1 MSEMVIGKKTGVPA
15 LRARRPAPKVRP
27 KNKEEN
33 KMVSNNN
40 ELIEG
45 YNDEIKESVDLD
57 SFKPS
62 ESKVRSKSIG
72 EAGAMSIVNAKT
84 GKRIIVSREV
94 MEKLNNPERV
104 VMSFAV
110 NKIAI
115 GEQLP
120 NNDNYIKIKALKS
133 KGVIY
138 SAEIVKEITDIYEL
152 DFSNK
157 TSITFLDVEYVK
169 YEENVV
175 AIITVE

>member
-15 LRARRPAPKVRP
+15 LRARRPAPKLRH
-27 KNKEEN
+27 KNKEDN
-33 KMVSNNN
+33 KMVSSNN
-40 ELIEG
+40 ELVEDD
-45 YNDEIKESVDLD
+45 YEIKESIDLD

-62 ESKVRSKSIG
+62 ESKSIKKG
-72 EAGAMSIVNAKT
+72 IAEAGVMSIINSKT
-84 GKRIIVSREV
+84 GKRIIVSNEI
-94 MEKLNNPERV
+94 MEKLNKPERV
-104 VMSFAV
+104 VMSFSED
-110 NKIAI
+110 KIAI

-120 NNDNYIKIKALKS
+120 NNYNYINIKVLKS

-138 SAEIVKEITDIYEL
+138 SAGIVKEITDLYKL

>member
-1 MSEMVIGKKTGVPA
+1 MSEIVREKNTGIATV
-15 LRARRPAPKVRP
+15 RGRRPAPKVRP
-27 KNKEEN
+27 KNKEDN

-40 ELIEG
+40 ELIEEN
-45 YNDEIKESVDLD
+45 YEIKESVDLD

-62 ESKVRSKSIG
+62 ESKSINKG
-72 EAGAMSIVNAKT
+72 IAEAGIMSIINSKT
-84 GKRIIVSREV
+84 GKRIIVSREI
-94 MEKLNNPERV
+94 MEKLNKPERI
-104 VMSFAV
+104 VMSFSED
-110 NKIAI
+110 KIAI

-120 NNDNYIKIKALKS
+120 NNDNYINIKVLKS

-138 SAEIVKEITDIYEL
+138 SAGIVKEITDLYKL

>member
-1 MSEMVIGKKTGVPA
+1 MSEIVRKKNTGIATV
-15 LRARRPAPKVRP
+15 RGRRPAPKVRP
-27 KNKEEN
+27 KNKEDN
-33 KMVSNNN
+33 KMVSSNN
-40 ELIEG
+40 ELVEDD
-45 YNDEIKESVDLD
+45 YEIKESIDLD

-62 ESKVRSKSIG
+62 ESKSINKG
-72 EAGAMSIVNAKT
+72 IAEAGIMSIINSKT
-84 GKRIIVSREV
+84 GKRIIVSREI
-94 MEKLNNPERV
+94 MEKLNKPERI
-104 VMSFAV
+104 VMSFSED
-110 NKIAI
+110 KIAI

-133 KGVIY
+133 KGIIY

>member
-1 MSEMVIGKKTGVPA
+1 MLEMVREKNTNIATVRG
-15 LRARRPAPKVRP
+15 RRPAPKVRP
-27 KNKEEN
+27 KNKEDN

-40 ELIEG
+40 ELIEEN
-45 YNDEIKESVDLD
+45 YEIKESVDLD

-62 ESKVRSKSIG
+62 ESKTINKCSA
-72 EAGAMSIVNAKT
+72 EAGAMSVINSKT
-84 GKRIIVSREV
+84 GKRIIVSREI
-94 MEKLNNPERV
+94 MEKLNKPERV

-110 NKIAI
+110 DKIAI

-120 NNDNYIKIKALKS
+120 NNDNYINIKVLKS

-138 SAEIVKEITDIYEL
+138 SAGIVKEITDIYKL

-157 TSITFLDVEYVK
+157 TSITFFDVEYVK

-175 AIITVE
+175 AIIKVS

>member
-1 MSEMVIGKKTGVPA
+1 MLEMVREKNTNIATVRG
-15 LRARRPAPKVRP
+15 RRPAPKVRP
-27 KNKEEN
+27 KNKEDN

-40 ELIEG
+40 ELIEEN
-45 YNDEIKESVDLD
+45 YEIKESVDLD

-62 ESKVRSKSIG
+62 ESKSINKG
-72 EAGAMSIVNAKT
+72 IAEAGVMSIINSKT
-84 GKRIIVSREV
+84 GKRIIVSNEI
-94 MEKLNNPERV
+94 MEKLNKPERV
-104 VMSFAV
+104 VMSFSED
-110 NKIAI
+110 KIAI

-120 NNDNYIKIKALKS
+120 NNYNYINIKVLKS

-138 SAEIVKEITDIYEL
+138 SAGIVKEITDLYKL

>member
-1 MSEMVIGKKTGVPA
+1 MLEMVREKNTNIATVRG
-15 LRARRPAPKVRP
+15 RRPAPKVRP
-27 KNKEEN
+27 KNKEDN

-40 ELIEG
+40 ELIEEN
-45 YNDEIKESVDLD
+45 YEIKESVDLD

-62 ESKVRSKSIG
+62 ESKSINKG
-72 EAGAMSIVNAKT
+72 IAEAGIMSIINSKT
-84 GKRIIVSREV
+84 GKRIIVSREI
-94 MEKLNNPERV
+94 MEKLNKPERI
-104 VMSFAV
+104 VMSFSED
-110 NKIAI
+110 KIAI

-120 NNDNYIKIKALKS
+120 NNDNYINIKVLKS
-133 KGVIY
+133 KGIIY
-138 SAEIVKEITDIYEL
+138 SAGIVKEITDLYKL

>member
-1 MSEMVIGKKTGVPA
+1 MSEIVNEKPGVA
-15 LRARRPAPKVRP
+15 KLRGRRPAPKVTP
-27 KNKEEN
+27 KKKEDN

-40 ELIEG
+40 ELIEEN
-45 YNDEIKESVDLD
+45 NDIKESVDLD
-57 SFKPS
+57 LFKPS
-62 ESKVRSKSIG
+62 ESKIRNKGIA
-72 EAGAMSIVNAKT
+72 EAGVMSIVSAKT
-84 GKRIIVSREV
+84 GKRIVISKEI
-94 MEKLNNPERV
+94 MEKLNKPERI
-104 VMSFAV
+104 VMSFAED
-110 NKIAI
+110 KIAI

-120 NNDNYIKIKALKS
+120 NNDNYINIKVLKS

-138 SAEIVKEITDIYEL
+138 SSGIVKEITDLYEL

>member
-1 MSEMVIGKKTGVPA
+1 MLEMVREKNTNIATVRG
-15 LRARRPAPKVRP
+15 RRPAPKVRP
-27 KNKEEN
+27 KNKEDN

-40 ELIEG
+40 ELIEEN
-45 YNDEIKESVDLD
+45 YEIKESVDLD

-62 ESKVRSKSIG
+62 ESKTINKCSA
-72 EAGAMSIVNAKT
+72 EAGAMSVINSKT
-84 GKRIIVSREV
+84 GKRIIVSREI
-94 MEKLNNPERV
+94 MEKLNKPERV

-110 NKIAI
+110 DKIAI

-120 NNDNYIKIKALKS
+120 NNDNYINIKVLKS

-138 SAEIVKEITDIYEL
+138 SAGIVKEITDLYKL

-157 TSITFLDVEYVK
+157 TSITFFDVEYVK

-175 AIITVE
+175 AIIKVS